1 MPAESQP
8 LIPMNKILILLTV
21 VLLPGCFI
29 SRSTVDRPLDAALVS
44 ALVPG
49 ETNADE
55 VASLMGAPAEVVQL
69 GRRTAWR
76 YEYKVE
82 KQAAAFLFVLG
93 LRGMDTQSDRVWG
106 VFRRGTKLDPC
117 GILVRFRASE
127 LCFACPLSTGAF
139 DEVVLGSLVRES
151 AVGSVGL
158 APLRLY
164 QWSPC

>member
-1 MPAESQP
+1 MSAESQP

-49 ETNADE
+49 ETTADE

-76 YEYKVE
+76 YEYKVQ

-93 LRGMDTQSDRVWG
+93 LRGMDTQSDRVW
-106 VFRRGTKLDPC
+106 VF
-117 GILVRFRASE
+117 
-127 LCFACPLSTGAF
+127 F
-139 DEVVLGSLVRES
+139 DEEQKLTH
-151 AVGSVGL
+151 VGSSFASSEASYAL
-158 APLRLY
+158 PTL
-164 QWSPC
+164 

>member
-1 MPAESQP
+1 MSVESQP
-8 LIPMNKILILLTV
+8 LTPMNKILILLTV

-49 ETNADE
+49 ETTADE

-93 LRGMDTQSDRVWG
+93 LRGMDTQSDRIW
-106 VFRRGTKLDPC
+106 VFFDEEQNLTHVGSS
-117 GILVRFRASE
+117 FASE
-127 LCFACPLSTGAF
+127 QASYALPTL
-139 DEVVLGSLVRES
+139 
-151 AVGSVGL
+151 
-158 APLRLY
+158 
-164 QWSPC
+164 

>member
-1 MPAESQP
+1 MSVESQP
-8 LIPMNKILILLTV
+8 LTPMNKILILLTV

-49 ETNADE
+49 ETTADE

-93 LRGMDTQSDRVWG
+93 LRGMDTQSDRVW
-106 VFRRGTKLDPC
+106 VFFDEEQNLTHVGSS
-117 GILVRFRASE
+117 FASE
-127 LCFACPLSTGAF
+127 QASYALPTL
-139 DEVVLGSLVRES
+139 
-151 AVGSVGL
+151 
-158 APLRLY
+158 
-164 QWSPC
+164 

>member
-1 MPAESQP
+1 
-8 LIPMNKILILLTV
+8 MNKILILLTV

-49 ETNADE
+49 ETTADE

-93 LRGMDTQSDRVWG
+93 LRGMDTQSDRVW
-106 VFRRGTKLDPC
+106 VF
-117 GILVRFRASE
+117 
-127 LCFACPLSTGAF
+127 F
-139 DEVVLGSLVRES
+139 DEEQNLTH
-151 AVGSVGL
+151 VGSSFASDQASYAL
-158 APLRLY
+158 PAL
-164 QWSPC
+164 

>member
-1 MPAESQP
+1 
-8 LIPMNKILILLTV
+8 MNKILILLTV

-49 ETNADE
+49 ETTADE

-93 LRGMDTQSDRVWG
+93 LRGMDTQSDRVW
-106 VFRRGTKLDPC
+106 VF
-117 GILVRFRASE
+117 
-127 LCFACPLSTGAF
+127 F
-139 DEVVLGSLVRES
+139 DEEQNLTH
-151 AVGSVGL
+151 VGSSFASAQASYAL
-158 APLRLY
+158 PAL
-164 QWSPC
+164 